1 MPTYADMV
9 YQLGGMPVSGELPL
23 CIGKVIFVSSSKGND
38 TEYDGLT
45 KDKPYAT
52 IDKAISMSTHDDM
65 IILMPGHTEA
75 ISATTTFN
83 VDKDH
88 LTIWGMGNYD
98 RRPAF
103 NITTASGNRVIVSGA
118 NCRLHNMKISAGTTK
133 AVQVGLYVED
143 KGCVLTNL
151 LFEEGGSTGTSH
163 TKDAFQRVIL
173 TGATAN
179 EADGLVIN
187 NCQINCP
194 SSLKTSAIEI
204 GAVMNDI
211 KILNNNIVAHCAT
224 GTFAPIYCAATG
236 AAQNWAILGNTI
248 INAFATTTAPGIKI
262 LCEAAGTGIV
272 IAGNL
277 FAQGSTDVATFKT
290 NTILVSATAAGQV
303 ILAEN
308 YVCGKVQMSGILSPA
323 VVTS

>member
-1 MPTYADMV
+1 MPTFADMV

-23 CIGKVIFVSSSKGND
+23 CVGKVLFVSSSKGND

-52 IDKAISMSTHDDM
+52 IDKAIAMSTHDDM

-75 ISATTTFN
+75 ITTTAVFN

-88 LTIWGMGNYD
+88 LTIWGMGEYD
-98 RRPAF
+98 RRPSF
-103 NITTASGNRVIVSGA
+103 NITTASGNRVVVSGA
-118 NCRLHNMKISAGTTK
+118 NCRLHNIKITAGTTK
-133 AVQVGLYVED
+133 AVQVALYVED
-143 KGCVLTNL
+143 KGAKITNCH
-151 LFEEGGSTGTSH
+151 FEEGASTGTSH

-179 EADGLVIN
+179 EADGLTVQNCVIDA
-187 NCQINCP
+187 P

-204 GAVMNDI
+204 GAVMDDI
-211 KILNNNIVAHCAT
+211 ALINNRIAANCAT

-236 AAQNWAILGNTI
+236 LIKNWTVMANTI
-248 INAFATTTAPGIKI
+248 TNTFATTTAPGIKI
-262 LCEAAGTGIV
+262 LGEAAGSNGV
-272 IAGNL
+272 IAYNL
-277 FAQGSTDVATFKT
+277 IAQGSSDLATFQT
-290 NTILVSATAAGQV
+290 NTILISATGTGQWIV
-303 ILAEN
+303 AEN
-308 YVCGKVQMSGILSPA
+308 YVCGKIQKSGVLCPA